1 MDAAAEAVKI
11 RIAPTASA
19 HLEAV
24 FQYLDA
30 ISPKVAVEQMKRIFD
45 GIDQLKRFPE
55 SGPAGRVEGT
65 RELVIPRTPF
75 LVVYSIDRDLVNVV
89 AVLHGSQRW
98 PQLS

>member
-1 MDAAAEAVKI
+1 VKI

-19 HLEAV
+19 HLQAA
-24 FQYLDA
+24 FQYLDG
-30 ISPKVAVEQMKRIFD
+30 ISTKVAAEQMKRIFD

-55 SGPAGRVEGT
+55 SGPTGRVEGT

-75 LVVYSIDRDLVNVV
+75 VVVYSIDKDVINIV

>member
-1 MDAAAEAVKI
+1 MDAAAETVKI
-11 RIAPTASA
+11 RITLTASG

-24 FQYLDA
+24 FQYLDGINSKIA
-30 ISPKVAVEQMKRIFD
+30 AEQMKRIFD

-75 LVVYSIDRDLVNVV
+75 VVVYSIDKDVVNVV

>member
-1 MDAAAEAVKI
+1 VAAAAEAVKI
-11 RIAPTASA
+11 RTARTASA
-19 HLEAV
+19 HLETV
-24 FQYLDA
+24 FQYLDGIGSKIA
-30 ISPKVAVEQMKRIFD
+30 AGQMKRIFE

-65 RELVIPRTPF
+65 RELVIPQTPF
-75 LVVYSIDRDLVNVV
+75 VVAYSLEKDVINIV

>member
-1 MDAAAEAVKI
+1 MDAAAETVKI
-11 RIAPTASA
+11 RIAPAASG

-24 FQYLDA
+24 FQYLDG
-30 ISPKVAVEQMKRIFD
+30 ISSKVAAAQMKRIFE

-55 SGPAGRVEGT
+55 SGPAGRVAGT

-75 LVVYSIDRDLVNVV
+75 VVVYSLEKDVINIV